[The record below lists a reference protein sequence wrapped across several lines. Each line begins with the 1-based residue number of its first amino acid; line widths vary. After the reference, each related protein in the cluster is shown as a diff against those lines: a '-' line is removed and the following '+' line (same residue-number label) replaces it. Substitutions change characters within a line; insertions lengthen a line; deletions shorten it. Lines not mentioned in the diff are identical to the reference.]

1 MKLSIIVPIYN
12 MEAYIR
18 PCLESIFRQG
28 LDECDFEVLLVNDGT
43 TDSSMEMVADL
54 VAAHANVRV
63 MEQENQGLSAA
74 RNTGMDN
81 ALGRFI
87 MFLDSD
93 DLFVD
98 HSLASLLNV
107 AIDHD
112 ADMTVAS
119 FVKMDEEEIG
129 KIGTAATLGGA
140 GGGPEG
146 EVCVTTG
153 RDVFLHVFNP
163 RECYV
168 WRMIYKRSF
177 LDGHRLRF
185 IPGIYFEDIAF
196 TTECY
201 LRAGKC
207 VLSPKV
213 IYIYRQRPNSIVYSV
228 NMKKLLDMNVT
239 LEHLYKIK
247 GILCTTA
254 ALRRRMDDTI
264 FSTFSIAIWYLT
276 HDKALYAE
284 KEKYIGDLRR
294 KLPRMHFTHGLKQ
307 RFVSTVFHFIPNVYV
322 WLRARFD

>member
-1 MKLSIIVPIYN
+1 MKLSIIVPVYN
-12 MEAYIR
+12 MEAFIR
-18 PCLESIFRQG
+18 PCLESVFRQG

-43 TDSSMEMVADL
+43 TDSSMEKVADI
-54 VAAHANVRV
+54 VATHANIRV
-63 MEQENQGLSAA
+63 IEQPNQGLSAA

-81 ALGRFI
+81 ARGRFI

-98 HSLASLLNV
+98 HSLASLLDV
-107 AIDHD
+107 AMAND

-119 FVKMDEEEIG
+119 FVKRDDEEIG
-129 KIGTAATLGGA
+129 IIGATYSDAAREA
-140 GGGPEG
+140 EG
-146 EVCVTTG
+146 EIRVTNG

-168 WRMIYKRSF
+168 WRMVYRRSF
-177 LDGHRLRF
+177 LDDNGLRF

-201 LRAGKC
+201 LRAEKC
-207 VLSPKV
+207 VLMPKV

-228 NMKKLLDMNVT
+228 NMKKLLDMNIT

-247 GILCTTA
+247 GILCTTP
-254 ALRRRMDDTI
+254 ALRRCMDDTI

-284 KEKYIGDLRR
+284 KEKYIGDLRK
-294 KLPRMHFTHGLKQ
+294 KLPQMHFHHGLKQ
-307 RFVSTVFHFIPNVYV
+307 HFVSTVFRIMPNVYV
-322 WLRARFD
+322 WLRAHFD